1 MKDIKISDNIEVSS
15 KLDEYI
21 LKGLDDGIE
30 IKSTQNLTANNN
42 KKHYLKI
49 AMMVLAISGATI
61 TSAYAIDKIIDY
73 FNYNKDSI
81 YKYEEEKM
89 QEHVQVIN
97 KSVKHDG
104 VEFRLDTVVAD
115 DSYIVLNYT
124 VTSDKKISELEYGEE
139 LVKNI
144 SMANP
149 FVRLLRNDQEVF
161 DGGNMETEATFVSD
175 YQLKGMIRHRVG
187 RHNIED
193 EEILTVDTWE
203 VFTIEK
209 DWHIDFK
216 LDKKSTKNNSHK
228 YEINKSQ
235 TISNTMEYKGEIVKA
250 KNKFTVDNVTIS
262 PLGNL
267 ITITE
272 EVEAPESDNLPY
284 IGDRF
289 VLLDEANNHLD
300 VLSSAL
306 KVPDKPN
313 KPITSSY
320 EFLLNN
326 KNIKSMTLVPIEYE
340 DGVENKLLNFI
351 PINKLPMKFE
361 ISKYGKIIIDNF
373 EISENQIRYTYKKEG
388 IIPYLSDL
396 ILCDENGEIL
406 FFENSFS
413 KKSVDRENNKVD
425 VIIDLETKKDKEI
438 AKKIKKVTLCSDE
451 GLKLIYDKKIEIS
464 LDK

>member
-21 LKGLDDGIE
+21 LKGLEEGIE
-30 IKSTQNLTANNN
+30 IKNYENSNKNNS
-42 KKHYLKI
+42 KKPYLKI
-49 AMMVLAISGATI
+49 AMLVGAISCATI
-61 TSAYAIDKIIDY
+61 TGAYAIDKIIDY
-73 FNYNKDSI
+73 FKYNKDSI

-89 QEHVQVIN
+89 QEHAQVIN

-124 VTSDKKISELEYGEE
+124 VTSDKEISKLEGGEE
-139 LVKNI
+139 LINNLD
-144 SMANP
+144 MANP
-149 FVRLLRNDQEVF
+149 FVRLLRGDKEVF
-161 DGGNMETEATFVSD
+161 DGGNIENEATFVSD

-187 RHNIED
+187 RYDIKD
-193 EEILTVDTWE
+193 ETILTADTWE
-203 VFTIEK
+203 VFGIEK
-209 DWHIDFK
+209 DWSIDFK
-216 LDKKSTKNNSHK
+216 LDKKSTKNNSYK
-228 YEINKSQ
+228 YYINKSQ
-235 TISNTMEYKGEIVKA
+235 TLAGTMEHKGKIVET

-272 EVEAPESDNLPY
+272 EVDAPESDNLPY

-289 VLLDEANNHLD
+289 VLLDEDNNHLE
-300 VLSSAL
+300 VLSYSL
-306 KVPDKPN
+306 QVPDKPN

-326 KNIKSMTLVPIEYE
+326 KDIKSMTLVPIEYE
-340 DGVENKLLNFI
+340 NDMKSKLLNLT
-351 PINKLPMKFE
+351 PINKLPIEFE
-361 ISKYGKIIIDNF
+361 ISKYGKVKIDNF
-373 EISENQIRYTYKKEG
+373 EIGENQIRYSYKKEG

-396 ILCDENGEIL
+396 IFCDENGEIL

-413 KKSVDRENNKVD
+413 KESVDRENNKVD

-438 AKKIKKVTLCSDE
+438 AKKIKNVTLYDDN
-451 GLKLIYDKKIEIS
+451 GLKLMYDKKIDIS